1 MHKTTTNNDLIES
14 KKPLLMGILN
24 ITPDS
29 FTDGGQYFK
38 LEDAINH
45 AQKLID
51 AGVDILDI
59 GGESTRPG
67 ATFVSEEEEIKRVI
81 PVIKKINK
89 LKQQSVYRIPYTVS
103 RTSFQAFLISIDTY
117 KFRVAKKALE
127 AGADIINDV
136 SGLTKDPDMI
146 KIASEANCKVII
158 MHNKGIPATKPEVR
172 SKEAHTSVIEEV
184 YNWLEKQTNFAIENG
199 IKRENIII
207 DPGIGFGKTP
217 EEDLFLIENLQ
228 ELKSL
233 GFSILIGSSKK
244 SFIKKLFG
252 DCDIEKKNQE
262 LTQLAI
268 NNGADILRIH
278 QIA

>member
-1 MHKTTTNNDLIES
+1 M
-14 KKPLLMGILN
+14 
-24 ITPDS
+24 
-29 FTDGGQYFK
+29 
-38 LEDAINH
+38 
-45 AQKLID
+45 
-51 AGVDILDI
+51 
-59 GGESTRPG
+59 
-67 ATFVSEEEEIKRVI
+67 
-81 PVIKKINK
+81 
-89 LKQQSVYRIPYTVS
+89 
-103 RTSFQAFLISIDTY
+103 
-117 KFRVAKKALE
+117 
-127 AGADIINDV
+127 INDV